1 MRDEKLRAEFAR
13 KLAHRKADIE
23 RLIADGVPGVD
34 DKLIGVLC
42 RLALLEIELWEQQRD
57 GLRANPHN

>member
-1 MRDEKLRAEFAR
+1 
-13 KLAHRKADIE
+13 
-23 RLIADGVPGVD
+23 
-34 DKLIGVLC
+34 VLC